1 MRRDIST
8 VNSLVV
14 VNEEGLPDFD
24 ELQNNLTPDY
34 IIYYAFEF
42 RFGSPT
48 DI

>member
-1 MRRDIST
+1 MRKDIAT
-8 VNSLVV
+8 INSLVV

-24 ELQNNLTPDY
+24 RFQKNLTPQY

-42 RFGSPT
+42 RFGAPT